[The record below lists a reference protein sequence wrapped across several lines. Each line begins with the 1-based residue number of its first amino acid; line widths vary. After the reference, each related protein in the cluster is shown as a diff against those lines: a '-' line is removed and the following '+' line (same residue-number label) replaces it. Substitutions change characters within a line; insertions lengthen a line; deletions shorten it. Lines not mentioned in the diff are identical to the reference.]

1 MRAGAWISGIAILV
15 TSASACKVATVRRLD
30 ENADQTQAQAP
41 GAPFDAT
48 KLVDSIWSTEVLRAL
63 ETAPD
68 IAALDR
74 GTTAPAA
81 ASQDGTRSIVVR
93 GQGRVVEVDTRSR
106 SGFAT
111 IELRGTAGSM
121 VVIQV
126 GPVLTGTAI
135 RDAFPSLGFDRFV
148 NQIQHADVAN
158 ELNSRIEKGLL
169 LKLDRARLRGRQ
181 VSFAGMASFEVG
193 RPVTLTPV
201 RLELEEGL

>member
-1 MRAGAWISGIAILV
+1 MRAAAWTSGIAILV
-15 TSASACKVATVRRLD
+15 TTLCACKVATVRRLGED
-30 ENADQTQAQAP
+30 GTKTQEASSP
-41 GAPFDAT
+41 DAPFDAT
-48 KLVDSIWSTEVLRAL
+48 KLVDSIWGTEVLRAL
-63 ETAPD
+63 ASAKD
-68 IAALDR
+68 IAALEHEKI
-74 GTTAPAA
+74 T
-81 ASQDGTRSIVVR
+81 SLGTRSIVVR
-93 GQGRVVEVDTRSR
+93 GRGRVVEVDTRSR
-106 SGFAT
+106 SGTAK
-111 IELRGTAGSM
+111 IEIGGGS
-121 VVIQV
+121 VVLIQV

-158 ELNSRIEKGLL
+158 ELNSRIERDLL